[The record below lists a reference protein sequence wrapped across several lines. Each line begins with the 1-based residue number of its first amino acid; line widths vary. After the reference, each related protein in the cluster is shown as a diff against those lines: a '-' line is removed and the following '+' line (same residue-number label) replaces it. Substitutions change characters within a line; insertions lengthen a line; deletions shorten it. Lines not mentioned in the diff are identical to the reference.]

1 MKVYDL
7 VELAS
12 RNLRESLLRNSL
24 TTAGIAVGVASL
36 VAMLSLGVGLQ
47 ELASAR
53 LSRSGLFDTIVVSP
67 LRGSRWDREEQDR
80 LRETSTPRSLDEKAR
95 REIEKISNVVE
106 VQPEIR
112 FVAEVRVADRS
123 RVTMVGGLTPS
134 AKDSDAFENLQGKF
148 FSGPAAPEAI
158 VQIELARDLDSQQPA
173 SLIGQE
179 LILRYAERQSL
190 PPEENGNTSAGGGPE
205 EPGDEDYGFTLIR
218 REQPLRIVGLIEEE
232 PFGGMRAISRAR
244 GFIPTALA
252 EQLHIV
258 ESSDL
263 QATVRNAPAEK
274 AYATLMARVA
284 NPSQVTAVQEVINQ
298 MGFRTFSILDATKSL
313 RRFFAV
319 LDLFLGIFGS
329 LALAVASLGIVNTLV
344 MAVLERRREI
354 GILKALGASD
364 RDIKRLFFAEAGAM
378 GFLGGVV
385 GVALGSAIGLAI
397 NIGTRIYLERHGLPP
412 ETVWSAPPWL
422 VAAAI
427 VFAIAVSLIA
437 GLYPAARAA
446 KLDPVQAL
454 RYE

>member
-7 VELAS
+7 LELAS
-12 RNLRESLLRNSL
+12 RNLRESVLRNSL

-67 LRGSRWDREEQDR
+67 LRGSRWDQDEQVR
-80 LRETSTPRSLDEKAR
+80 FRATGTPRSLDETAR
-95 REIEKISNVVE
+95 QEMEKISSVVE

-123 RVTMVGGLTPS
+123 RVTMVGGLSPT

-158 VQIELARDLDSQQPA
+158 LQIELARDLNSQQPA
-173 SLIGQE
+173 SLIGKD

-190 PPEENGNTSAGGGPE
+190 PPEENGDTAAGE
-205 EPGDEDYGFTLIR
+205 EPDSGGYGFTLVR

-244 GFIPTALA
+244 VFIPTELA
-252 EQLHIV
+252 EKLNIV

-263 QATVRNAPAEK
+263 QSAVRDAPAGK
-274 AYATLMARVA
+274 AYATLMVRVA
-284 NPSQVTAVQEVINQ
+284 SPSQVTAVQETINR
-298 MGFRTFSILDATKSL
+298 MGFRTFSIMDATKSL
-313 RRFFAV
+313 QRFFAI

-364 RDIKRLFFAEAGAM
+364 RDVKKLFFAEAGAM
-378 GFLGGVV
+378 GFLGGVA
-385 GVALGSAIGLAI
+385 GVALGSVIGLAI
-397 NIGTRIYLERHGLPP
+397 NFGTRIYLERHNLPP

-427 VFAIAVSLIA
+427 VFAIVVSLVA